1 MSPPVASEPG
11 YRRPLLVIQADSFN
25 VSEINTVICAVIT
38 SNTRLA
44 AAPGNVLLD
53 QSASNL
59 PKTSVINISQLVTI
73 DKKLLTECIGAIPQG
88 VMRKV
93 ERGIQI
99 VLDLQE
105 S

>member
-25 VSEINTVICAVIT
+25 VSEINTAICAVIT

-53 QSASNL
+53 QIASNL
-59 PKTSVINISQLVTI
+59 PKSSVINVSQLVTI
-73 DKKLLTECIGAIPQG
+73 DKSFLTECIGAIPRS
-88 VMRKV
+88 VMLKV
-93 ERGIQI
+93 EKGIKI
-99 VLDLQE
+99 VLDLQ
-105 S
+105 